1 MTLTVNELS
10 VPILVFS
17 TFFPSTTATFLMLR
31 ETWDLQESL
40 HMFSPIFY
48 YYQSQLFKSVTSSST
63 LHTKSVSAHP
73 WEGCP
78 RTLLVRNLLLFFFS
92 PMRICFHW
100 SQCRLV
106 LHYCSFKESDP
117 YSVTLLLGPVSYLSA
132 TPLSIGIDVDIV
144 EKRKW
149 PFWSAI
155 EVRAL
160 GRHEKEYY

>member
-10 VPILVFS
+10 IPILVFS

-40 HMFSPIFY
+40 HMFSPK
-48 YYQSQLFKSVTSSST
+48 LVTTVVTSSST
-63 LHTKSVSAHP
+63 LQAKSVSAHP

-78 RTLLVRNLLLFFFS
+78 RTLLVRNFLLFFFS

-100 SQCRLV
+100 TQCRLV
-106 LHYCSFKESDP
+106 LHFCSFKELDP
-117 YSVTLLLGPVSYLSA
+117 YSVTLLLGPVSYPSV
-132 TPLSIGIDVDIV
+132 TPLSIGIDADIV

-149 PFWSAI
+149 PFWSAT
-155 EVRAL
+155 EVSAL